1 MVETLRMTVLSPE
14 ADVETV
20 RVQSC
25 RRLDSLEGK
34 VIGLIENGFDGADYY
49 MRALEDRLHQVFPR
63 IETVYVQKPD
73 PTRPAAGEMYEE
85 ALKKCDAVIVG
96 VGG

>member
-1 MVETLRMTVLSPE
+1 MIETTRMTILSPE

-20 RVQSC
+20 KVSSC

-34 VIGLIENGFDGADYY
+34 VIGIIENGFDRADYY
-49 MRALEDRLHQVFPR
+49 MRGLEEGLHHAFPR
-63 IETVYVQKPD
+63 IETVYVLKPD
-73 PTRPAAGEMYEE
+73 PTRPATGEMYDE
-85 ALKKCDAVIVG
+85 ALRRCDAVIVG